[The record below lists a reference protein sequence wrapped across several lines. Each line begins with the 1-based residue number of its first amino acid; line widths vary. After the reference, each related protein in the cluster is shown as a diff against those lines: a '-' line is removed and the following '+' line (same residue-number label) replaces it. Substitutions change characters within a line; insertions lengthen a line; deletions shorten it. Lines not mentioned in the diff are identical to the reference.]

1 MGLRSGL
8 IGLPGCGKT
17 TIFNALT
24 AAAANSYGA
33 SESNVAAVPVPDSR
47 IDPLVKMYNA
57 PKIVP
62 AMLEVVDIPGL
73 KSGSTAGDG
82 RGTKLL
88 AHVKDVEALLHVV
101 RCFEDDNIPYENET
115 VDPARDVET
124 IDLELIVADS
134 QTVQNKIE
142 RLSKKARTGDKDAL
156 KEIAACE
163 KVLAGLNEGVPAR
176 RLELS
181 EGEKTALRECNL
193 HSLKPVLYVANVK
206 DVSDAD
212 NKHVQALKK
221 IAQTENAELVVISG
235 RDEAEISQ
243 MDAVDQAV
251 FLAELGLEE
260 SSRERLM
267 QAACRALGLVNF
279 ITAGEKEV
287 HIWTCRTGDRAPA
300 AAGKIHTDME
310 KGFIRM
316 EVIRYEDLVGLGS
329 EAAVAK
335 AGKQRLEG
343 KDYVV
348 QDGDIV
354 VVRFNK
360 S

>member
-1 MGLRSGL
+1 MGLRCGL
-8 IGLPGCGKT
+8 VGLPGCGKT

-24 AAAANSYGA
+24 AAGA
-33 SESNVAAVPVPDSR
+33 SSFSAAESNIAAVPVPDSR
-47 IDPLVKMYNA
+47 IEPLVKMYNA
-57 PKIVP
+57 PKTVP
-62 AMLEVVDIPGL
+62 AMLEIVDIPGL

-82 RGTKLL
+82 RGSKLL

-101 RCFEDDNIPYENET
+101 RCFEDTNIPYENDT
-115 VDPARDVET
+115 VDPIRDVET
-124 IDLELIVADS
+124 VDLELIVADS

-163 KVLAGLNEGVPAR
+163 KVLTGLNDGVPAR
-176 RLELS
+176 KLNLIDQ
-181 EGEKTALRECNL
+181 EKAALDECNL

-206 DVSDAD
+206 DVSDVG
-212 NKHVQALKK
+212 NHHVQALARF
-221 IAQTENAELVVISG
+221 AQAENAELVVICG
-235 RDEAEISQ
+235 RDEAEISL
-243 MDAVDQAV
+243 MDPVDQAV

-287 HIWTCRTGDRAPA
+287 HIWTCRTGDKAPA
-300 AAGKIHTDME
+300 AAGKIHSDME

-316 EVIRYEDLVGLGS
+316 EVIRYADLIGLGS